1 MPKSICQIA
10 DDKGN
15 LAIGTRR
22 FIYQLWS
29 NHLKLSIIS
38 LKVIHLQHHTIIS
51 NHLHSISWRNC
62 KVIPWNAAA
71 YHRDFEPSAM
81 LWSREITRL
90 DVSFFCSFTEK
101 ILPPTQPQ
109 KKQTNEN
116 KTQTN
121 KTNKMTYLPYFF
133 SNVPVEGSTK
143 SCSWELKLDKL
154 SELSIYNFF
163 VSEKKR
169 GGRNKKKCLFFLY
182 FGSRPI
188 LKLK

>member
-1 MPKSICQIA
+1 MIESLETIDYFTQSYSFATSHDHFKPSTFNFLAKLQSNSVKCGGISSRFPSHRPCYGQGRSLVWTCLFSAHLPKKYSPQP
-10 DDKGN
+10 
-15 LAIGTRR
+15 
-22 FIYQLWS
+22 
-29 NHLKLSIIS
+29 NH
-38 LKVIHLQHHTIIS
+38 
-51 NHLHSISWRNC
+51 R
-62 KVIPWNAAA
+62 
-71 YHRDFEPSAM
+71 
-81 LWSREITRL
+81 
-90 DVSFFCSFTEK
+90 
-101 ILPPTQPQ
+101 

-163 VSEKKR
+163 VSEKK
-169 GGRNKKKCLFFLY
+169 GGGEETRKNACFLY